1 MPEKVV
7 LILKFH
13 SSLLVVHFPVGPW
26 SLRQGAA
33 GWESPLQN
41 KESVLWKNKQ
51 GGQTFSQTNQ
61 RVRRPKLIKLEMK
74 WERSRPYQWNS
85 RNHWNVP
92 RLCVINQPAL
102 RDSAPAAYNITH
114 HCQALHISTVANCVL
129 SLCNMHSLS
138 VPRSACLCPSI
149 SLSLMYPI
157 LRRPFTPSSPNTCS
171 KSLKWALSNGVIYA
185 ICLGPDL
192 PRYLLPLNTNT
203 ISDYLPKGP
212 QVNLSQTLEHNN
224 SSGYLQQPNYG
235 ISLGVCQGNMV

>member
-1 MPEKVV
+1 MCYKSACPQG
-7 LILKFH
+7 LST
-13 SSLLVVHFPVGPW
+13 SSLQHHPPLPGPAHFYCRK
-26 SLRQGAA
+26 LR
-33 GWESPLQN
+33 
-41 KESVLWKNKQ
+41 
-51 GGQTFSQTNQ
+51 TFLMQHALT
-61 RVRRPKLIKLEMK
+61 
-74 WERSRPYQWNS
+74 
-85 RNHWNVP
+85 
-92 RLCVINQPAL
+92 LCP
-102 RDSAPAAYNITH
+102 PF
-114 HCQALHISTVANCVL
+114 CL
-129 SLCNMHSLS
+129 SLSFYL
-138 VPRSACLCPSI
+138 
-149 SLSLMYPI
+149 SLSLMCPI